1 MNRHRGFIPM
11 ILCIALIGS
20 LFALPARAAEAPDAP
35 DAPDDLLVEED
46 AALVVEAMPE
56 EPRAPETMT
65 RALTPALIAMAEQVD
80 QITALADG
88 HRRKGEFA
96 KAEDA
101 LAEFPPEKA
110 QDLDGY
116 SRGALAGA
124 NFNLG
129 MTYLKRGRYAD
140 AAEALERAG
149 RIDTADVKTLYCLGT
164 AYRKQKRYAEAVSA
178 LKRAVRLKPDMAP
191 AHFSLGNAYFK
202 QGKAT
207 EAESAYRE
215 ATQKDPK
222 HVPAHFMLGS
232 LAWQQA
238 DWAAAADAWAHVLLI
253 NPNHAKAKD
262 WLEKAKA
269 KAAEG

>member
-35 DAPDDLLVEED
+35 DDLLMEED
-46 AALVVEAMPE
+46 VALVVAAMPE

-129 MTYLKRGRYAD
+129 MTYLKRGRYAE
-140 AAEALERAG
+140 AAKALERAG
-149 RIDTADVKTLYCLGT
+149 RIDTVDVKTLYCLGT

-178 LKRAVRLKPDMAP
+178 LVRAVQLKPDMAP

-202 QGKAT
+202 QGKSA
-207 EAESAYRE
+207 EAKSAYRE

-222 HVPAHFMLGS
+222 HVPAQFMLGS

-238 DWAAAADAWAHVLLI
+238 DWTAAADAWAQVLRI
-253 NPNHAKAKD
+253 NPNHTKAKT
-262 WLEKAKA
+262 WLARAKA